1 MPEAARRVEPAD
13 LTEYRLRAAN
23 RVVPQRLSQ
32 IVLLDAAL
40 LRLRRSIR
48 AKRSGYS
55 RFTAP
60 VRYFCCCALASAT
73 FCLVIASCSFLMLFQ
88 FLRNSFSSSLVRYPE
103 RHLDRAVLELD
114 DQLVL
119 PGLDL
124 TRDVEE
130 EPAETST
137 VGRKLHLIERD

>member
-55 RFTAP
+55 R
-60 VRYFCCCALASAT
+60 L
-73 FCLVIASCSFLMLFQ
+73 
-88 FLRNSFSSSLVRYPE
+88 
-103 RHLDRAVLELD
+103 
-114 DQLVL
+114 
-119 PGLDL
+119 
-124 TRDVEE
+124 
-130 EPAETST
+130 
-137 VGRKLHLIERD
+137 